1 MIARFATLVLCAPCL
16 LFAQVSSGFDTLY
29 GTEWIRYEQSY
40 LKMEVARDGLYRIP
54 ADRLIAAGWLP
65 GQIEPERY
73 QLFVLGE
80 EVPLYASSDGP
91 LRPGD
96 YLEFY
101 GRRNRGQLDRYL
113 YEDPDTHP
121 LNPAYSLYTDTAA
134 YFLTAGPP
142 GTRGLRYESLP
153 NAPDPAAP
161 PEPWLYR
168 LYEQVFASRHHQ
180 KPYPEGVRQSFFE
193 PGDGFASPLRNR
205 SEVVWAPTAPLA
217 AGTARLR
224 LRLLADDRPHQWRIQ
239 LNGQPLIEDAFEG
252 WGVRSYELT
261 FTPPAAAEWTL
272 AMEGLASGQDRHALA
287 WLRLRYPAGF
297 NLAGADSLTFVLPE
311 AAGPRQLQWTGA
323 PPGEY
328 VLLDFSQGLRMEAEA
343 VNGQVRFRLPE
354 AAGRRSCWLG
364 AEVVEI
370 QELETVHWIDFR
382 SLAADYILLTHPHLR
397 GGGDP
402 VAAYADYRRQ
412 EQAVLVV
419 DIRQLY
425 DQFAYGLRRHPLAVR
440 HFAHYIRKHWP
451 EPPGHFFLLGK
462 AIEYPALRLAGAEE
476 AEALQRQHLLPT
488 FGSPGSDVLLLGSG
502 RKAEPLF
509 AVGRLA
515 ATRPEEVW
523 AYLDK
528 VRAFEATGNLPQT
541 VAGRAWLKRV
551 LHLGGGDL
559 QIQGL
564 IRNHLEHLGDQLAG
578 SAFGAE
584 VISFYKTSSEPVQL
598 STSGQLLGYI
608 NSGTRM
614 LTFFGHSGGNTFD
627 FSLDDPETYANADRY
642 PFILSLGCYSG
653 QIHAAQRGISER
665 FVLQEK
671 KGAIAF
677 SASTGLGYTGALQRF
692 SRVFY
697 RRLGQDNY
705 GQSLGRLFKAT
716 LGELENNGLLGM
728 HELTQQYSLH
738 GDPALVLQ
746 GFQGPDY
753 TLEAAQPPF
762 DPAPVSLARDSF
774 RLALQLYNLG
784 RGSPDSLPLQVR
796 ARFPSGSDVL
806 LWAGQVAAPFASKE
820 RNLSL
825 PLIPA
830 QEAGYSRILVELDP
844 GDQLAEY
851 PGPLAEANNRL
862 IGPDGQPG
870 LSLYFFDNDLRL
882 LYPPDFGIVGEAGVE
897 LVAGTADPNAPEQP
911 YRLQLDTTPA
921 FDSPFRRETTL
932 SQAGG
937 LLRWRA
943 SLPGEG
949 VYYWRAGPAP
959 PPGGQQAW
967 RTASFWYRP
976 AALPGWNQS
985 HYGQLQANAFG
996 NIRWDAAAG
1005 QFAFLDDLK
1014 DIRIIQ
1020 GTYPNVRPEVSVNNV
1035 PYRYIPWD
1043 QPIRGGIQV
1052 TVLDPVSLDPWIN
1065 QPGSGLNDGSYG
1077 SDIPFWASDYGAFPF
1092 RTLSTD
1098 DRLRAIAFL
1107 DSIVPAGHYVILIT
1121 VQHDAQDY
1129 DPEGWLADSAKLGD
1143 GNLVALLERQ
1153 GATLIRELADPAVAN
1168 RPYYL
1173 FYKKDDPGFE
1183 PREGTGPLD
1192 GIITRNFSLPG
1203 SWDEGWIRSVPAGP
1217 ARRWGTVSAKLQD
1230 AEAADSVLLELYGR
1244 RADRSE
1250 QLLWSGLLE
1259 ALPASLEGVSA
1270 DSFPFLHFRLHL
1282 RDTLLRTAPQL
1293 AHWRI
1298 SYEGLPELAWAPQR
1312 LNRLSADSVLE
1323 GAPLAWEL
1331 AVENVSDGA
1340 ADSVWIVHRLSGQVD
1355 TVRLRPLAARDTA
1368 RVRLEA
1374 SSLGL
1379 TGKVDWVAELNPG
1392 GRQPERDLLNNRIQA
1407 SLRVLPDRLNPLL
1420 DVTFDGRRILDGELI
1435 SPQPEI
1441 AIRLRDE
1448 NPYRPLN
1455 DTALFQVLL
1464 RYPGETQ
1471 LRSLGLA
1478 DALFQPAGGG
1488 GKNQALLVLQPELP
1502 ESGEYRLVVQAR
1514 DAGGNASGDSDY
1526 RITFRVER
1534 RPMLSRVLP
1543 YPNPFSTATRFVY
1556 TLTGLEVPADYRIQ
1570 VFTIS
1575 GRLVRELGPAEL
1587 GPLRIG
1593 THRTDGAWD
1602 GTDTFGDRLANGVY
1616 LYRVLIEAPPG
1627 AAYEHYATPADRF
1640 FEKGFGKVVILR

>member
-1 MIARFATLVLCAPCL
+1 MDCRIAL
-16 LFAQVSSGFDTLY
+16 LLSIVCCSTAAAAQIIRGPDTLY
-29 GTEWIRYEQSY
+29 GPEWIRYDQPY
-40 LKMEVARDGLYRIP
+40 LKMKISRDGLYRIP
-54 ADRLIAAGWLP
+54 AGRLMAAGWLVD
-65 GQIEPERY
+65 QIEPERY

-91 LRPGD
+91 FGPGD

-121 LNPAYSLYTDTAA
+121 LNPAYSLYSDTAV

-161 PEPWLYR
+161 PEPMLYR
-168 LYEQVFASRHHQ
+168 LYERVFSERHHQ

-252 WGVRSYELT
+252 WGVRSYELA

-272 AMEGLASGQDRHALA
+272 AIKGLASGQDRHALA
-287 WLRLRYPAGF
+287 WLQLRYPAGF
-297 NLAGADSLTFVLPE
+297 TLAGADSLTFALPA

-343 VNGQVRFRLPE
+343 VNGQFRFRLPA

-382 SLAADYILLTHPHLR
+382 ALAADYILLTHPHLR
-397 GGGDP
+397 SGGDP

-412 EQAVLVV
+412 DREVLVV

-425 DQFAYGLRRHPLAVR
+425 DQFAYGIRGHPLAVR

-451 EPPGHFFLLGK
+451 EPPGHLFLLGK
-462 AIEYPALRLAGAEE
+462 AIEYSEYRLAE
-476 AEALQRQHLLPT
+476 AEGIREQHLLPT

-502 RKAEPLF
+502 RHAEPLF

-528 VRAFEATGNLPQT
+528 VRAFEAEEALPQT
-541 VAGRAWLKRV
+541 VAGKAWLKRV

-564 IRNHLEHLGDQLAG
+564 IRNHLESLGSQLAE

-598 STSGQLLGYI
+598 STSEQLLGHI
-608 NSGTRM
+608 NGGTRM

-627 FSLDDPETYANADRY
+627 FSLDDPESYANTDRY

-653 QIHAAQRGISER
+653 QIHAPRRGISER

-692 SRVFY
+692 SGVFY
-697 RRLGQDNY
+697 RRLGQDDY
-705 GQSLGRLFKAT
+705 GRSLGRLFKAT
-716 LGELENNGLLGM
+716 LAELENNGLLGM

-753 TLEAAQPPF
+753 TLEAGLPPVE
-762 DPAPVSLARDSF
+762 PSPVSLARDSF

-784 RGSPDSLPLQVR
+784 RGLPDSLPLQVR
-796 ARFPSGSDVL
+796 ARFPSGSEVL
-806 LWAGQVAAPFASKE
+806 LWAGQVAAPFARSE
-820 RNLSL
+820 QPLSL
-825 PLIPA
+825 PVVPA

-844 GDQLAEY
+844 GDQLDEH
-851 PGPLAEANNRL
+851 PRPSAEANNGL
-862 IGPDGQPG
+862 TGPDGRPG
-870 LSLYFFDNDLRL
+870 LPLYFFDNDLRL
-882 LYPPDFGIVGEAGVE
+882 LYPTDFGIVGEAGVE
-897 LVAGTADPNAPEQP
+897 LVAGTADPNALEQR

-921 FDSPFRRETTL
+921 FDSPFRREATIV
-932 SQAGG
+932 QAGG
-937 LLRWRA
+937 LLRWPVA
-943 SLPGEG
+943 LPGEG
-949 VYYWRAGPAP
+949 VYYWRGGPEP
-959 PPGGQQAW
+959 LPGGEQAW

-976 AALPGWNQS
+976 GASPGWNQS

-996 NIRWDAAAG
+996 NIRWDAETR
-1005 QFAFLDDLK
+1005 QFTFLDDLK

-1098 DRLRAIAFL
+1098 DRRRAIAFL

-1153 GATLIRELADPAVAN
+1153 GATLIRQLADPVVAN

-1217 ARRWGTVSAKLQD
+1217 ARRWGTVSAALQD
-1230 AEAADSVLLELYGR
+1230 AEAADSVQLELYGR

-1250 QLLWSGLLE
+1250 QLLWSGLPE

-1282 RDTLLRTAPQL
+1282 RDALLRTAPQL

-1340 ADSVWIVHRLSGQVD
+1340 ADSVWIAHRLGGQVD

-1379 TGKVDWVAELNPG
+1379 AGKVDWVAELNPG

-1420 DVTFDGRRILDGELI
+1420 DVTFDGRRILDGELV
-1435 SPQPEI
+1435 SPRPEI

-1471 LRSLGLA
+1471 LRPLGLA

-1602 GTDTFGDRLANGVY
+1602 GTDAFGDRLANGVY